1 MTNLKNLTATIA
13 AVAVVALGA
22 FAYAQDDLDDLLKDL
37 EEGFASGGTAA
48 EVAEPVAEA
57 EEEVAPAAEESP
69 VAEAEAEA
77 IPADEEAVVP
87 EADAEEPVV
96 EAEEE
101 VAPEAEE
108 TVEPEVEAE
117 EEPAPE
123 AEETVEPEVEA
134 EEEPAPEA
142 EETVAP
148 EADAEEPVAEAE
160 EEVAPETEEEPVA
173 ETEEE
178 VAPEAVAEEPAEAPV
193 AEEPAPANKE
203 SADVAIDQVD
213 AALEMLR
220 DLAAEVEATEST
232 AEETV
237 TTEAEATTEEEVDAE
252 EAPDTAESA
261 PAAAT
266 PAAQEPAPAPAAEPQ
281 MATPPSHPDAELLA
295 SIRATEKLRREAYDI
310 QAMREIGEARA
321 AMKNKEYTE
330 AARHYGIAAK
340 LLNDRPAS
348 KKLRRECDQGIAEGL
363 YRAAMEEDQ
372 TGRRDRAIKLME
384 KAIDMRHPKARKQME
399 EWLSGDDPN
408 ANKTN
413 YSQISHRKNDADFKT
428 QREANRKHLRR
439 ARQLLSVREIDKA
452 LDECELV
459 LLNDPYN
466 QEALRLRRAIIS
478 KRALILGQ
486 EFQVAREG
494 MIAEVDRAWRP
505 VYAPNASKLESMSS
519 TTVKNALG
527 DDPERSQEQA
537 IINRM
542 KEMRLPEI
550 NFKPPASLSDAI
562 DTFIQMS
569 KDYDRPDLP
578 LEKRG
583 FDIML
588 KPPEALSMAS
598 GGEESEDSDDFSATD
613 NDEEEAGPAVKGV
626 PPIPNILAR
635 DISFYEALRLVCES
649 VNYKFKVKG
658 QMIMIM
664 HKDQSVDEMIVRSY
678 PVVSAF
684 MDRMESASSDVEE
697 AQASGFGATL
707 SNKRKRTEEDMESQE
722 ARFKQFFTLLGVKW
736 PEGSSIV
743 YIKTIGKLRV
753 KNTYDNLADLE
764 KALTEMNA
772 DPRLV
777 EIEARFVEVE
787 QEDLNSLGFEW
798 ILNSNYALNTGK
810 LGRWAGVKNGTY
822 DSSGN
827 WVRAGG
833 SSTTTSS
840 AAGGAAGS
848 STTGGGSTT
857 TGGGSSSASTTIS
870 GTPTTR
876 SNVGVNAFG
885 GTSDYQ
891 NGNRYLSTTGNHV
904 SGSGNSNNDQFMRV
918 NAFLGSADLSM
929 ILHMLSQRSDTDLLS
944 APKILTKPGEEAVI
958 KVVTE
963 FIYPTDYD
971 VQLQSSSSSSSSS
984 SGSQSAILAVV
995 EPQSFT
1001 MREVGVILTC
1011 TPALTDDGNLVDLT
1025 LSAQVVDEPVWKNY
1039 GMRIPYSGNASS
1051 LTSFEGIGDI
1061 FTSLAE
1067 LIDTVG
1073 GSMSSTV
1080 KESIINQATESAMG
1094 AMGSLSNSG
1103 SDSLTYYEAPMEQPF
1118 FHVRSI
1124 DSKVSVFPGATIVM
1138 GGLITESRSAMDD
1151 KIPFLGDLPF
1161 IGRLFRSHAEKTR
1174 KRNLLIFVTTRLVD
1188 VYGREIE
1195 MGGSAADDTDEVKS
1209 APTATE
1215 G

>member
-1 MTNLKNLTATIA
+1 MTNLKNLPATIA
-13 AVAVVALGA
+13 AAVVALGA
-22 FAYAQDDLDDLLKDL
+22 FTYAQDDLDDLLKDL
-37 EEGFASGGTAA
+37 EGDLIAGEAAVEAA
-48 EVAEPVAEA
+48 EPAPEVEEAVAPEAEAEPVVEA
-57 EEEVAPAAEESP
+57 KEEVAP
-69 VAEAEAEA
+69 EAEA
-77 IPADEEAVVP
+77 
-87 EADAEEPVV
+87 EPVV

-108 TVEPEVEAE
+108 EPIAEAE
-117 EEPAPE
+117 EEVAPE
-123 AEETVEPEVEA
+123 AEEEAVAEA
-134 EEEPAPEA
+134 EEEVAPEVEEEAAPEA
-142 EETVAP
+142 EEEVAP
-148 EADAEEPVAEAE
+148 EAEEEVPVAEAE
-160 EEVAPETEEEPVA
+160 EEVAPEAEEEAAPEA
-173 ETEEE
+173 EEE
-178 VAPEAVAEEPAEAPV
+178 VAPEADEEVAPEAEAEVAPEAEEEPAVEETPAPAEAP
-193 AEEPAPANKE
+193 AGITTE
-203 SADVAIDQVD
+203 QVD
-213 AALEMLR
+213 DALSVLQ
-220 DLAAEVEATEST
+220 DLAAEVVESAEEPAAEEPAAEEATVEEATEEA
-232 AEETV
+232 AEEPAAE
-237 TTEAEATTEEEVDAE
+237 EAADTTEEEPAE
-252 EAPDTAESA
+252 EEPAPEAE
-261 PAAAT
+261 
-266 PAAQEPAPAPAAEPQ
+266 EPAPAPAAEPQ
-281 MATPPSHPDAELLA
+281 LATPPSHPDAELLA

-310 QAMREIGEARA
+310 QAMREIAEARE

-408 ANKTN
+408 AHKTN

-428 QREANRKHLRR
+428 QREANRKRLRR

-550 NFKPPASLSDAI
+550 NFKPPANLSDAI
-562 DTFIQMS
+562 DSFKQMS

-588 KPPEALSMAS
+588 KPPEALSMA
-598 GGEESEDSDDFSATD
+598 GGEEEDEDSDDFSSTD
-613 NDEEEAGPAVKGV
+613 NGEEDTGPAMVGV
-626 PPIPNILAR
+626 PLIPNITAR

-697 AQASGFGATL
+697 AQASGFGASL
-707 SNKRKRTEEDMESQE
+707 SSKRKRTEEDMESQE

-777 EIEARFVEVE
+777 EIETRFVEVE

-810 LGRWAGVKNGTY
+810 LGKWAGVKNGYY
-822 DSSGN
+822 DSN
-827 WVRAGG
+827 G
-833 SSTTTSS
+833 SW
-840 AAGGAAGS
+840 
-848 STTGGGSTT
+848 
-857 TGGGSSSASTTIS
+857 
-870 GTPTTR
+870 
-876 SNVGVNAFG
+876 
-885 GTSDYQ
+885 
-891 NGNRYLSTTGNHV
+891 
-904 SGSGNSNNDQFMRV
+904 
-918 NAFLGSADLSM
+918 
-929 ILHMLSQRSDTDLLS
+929 
-944 APKILTKPGEEAVI
+944 TKV
-958 KVVTE
+958 
-963 FIYPTDYD
+963 
-971 VQLQSSSSSSSSS
+971 SSSSSSS
-984 SGSQSAILAVV
+984 SGSGTAMGQ
-995 EPQSFT
+995 
-1001 MREVGVILTC
+1001 
-1011 TPALTDDGNLVDLT
+1011 DGSQYT
-1025 LSAQVVDEPVWKNY
+1025 
-1039 GMRIPYSGNASS
+1039 G
-1051 LTSFEGIGDI
+1051 
-1061 FTSLAE
+1061 
-1067 LIDTVG
+1067 G
-1073 GSMSSTV
+1073 GSTMTGGST
-1080 KESIINQATESAMG
+1080 ETAAAAT
-1094 AMGSLSNSG
+1094 
-1103 SDSLTYYEAPMEQPF
+1103 
-1118 FHVRSI
+1118 
-1124 DSKVSVFPGATIVM
+1124 
-1138 GGLITESRSAMDD
+1138 RSA
-1151 KIPFLGDLPF
+1151 P
-1161 IGRLFRSHAEKTR
+1161 R
-1174 KRNLLIFVTTRLVD
+1174 
-1188 VYGREIE
+1188 
-1195 MGGSAADDTDEVKS
+1195 
-1209 APTATE
+1209 
-1215 G
+1215 